1 MLALGR
7 LSRVKILGLWQC
19 FWKWEVWP
27 LSSDLNSNCAPRRH
41 ALAGYH
47 PVWVLY
53 SEPTNNSTPG
63 SSATWQIQHER
74 SAKTPMSELFFPVQ
88 IPLLTSKPAPTL
100 LV

>member
-7 LSRVKILGLWQC
+7 LSWVKILGLWQC

-53 SEPTNNSTPG
+53 SEPTNNSTRG